1 MGQGTWLFCGW
12 WCHLLTG
19 FGAVNLSSVLFTRH
33 DVSSVSARSQHSC
46 LTLLL
51 PSLGLPCCG
60 LSISTLP
67 FVAAT
72 LVRAS
77 LPDGTLSPH
86 SLSRCGVPTRLV
98 TTYSAF
104 SCARPGSLYV
114 PDSKSLAFCSG
125 GYFSPASELDA
136 SGTLAMVLLF
146 IAGVKIHGFN
156 IPRVGVCDHAY
167 RPTTVKASGL
177 PRKTGEFPLLMLPLI
192 SLGLLWVKRG

>member
-19 FGAVNLSSVLFTRH
+19 FGAVNLPSVLFTRH
-33 DVSSVSARSQHSC
+33 DVSSVRARPQHSC

-60 LSISTLP
+60 VSISTLS
-67 FVAAT
+67 FVVAP

-77 LPDGTLSPH
+77 LPGGTLSPH
-86 SLSRCGVPTRLV
+86 SLSRCGVPARLV
-98 TTYSAF
+98 LTVAL

-114 PDSKSLAFCSG
+114 PGSKCLAFCSG

-136 SGTLAMVLLF
+136 GGTSAMVLLF
-146 IAGVKIHGFN
+146 IAGIDTHGFN
-156 IPRVGVCDHAY
+156 IPRIGVCNHAY
-167 RPTTVKASGL
+167 RPRQSRSPGCQGRQASS
-177 PRKTGEFPLLMLPLI
+177 PY
-192 SLGLLWVKRG
+192 